1 MERGRGGRGDS
12 LNGLSRKI
20 LAVARDSAINRR
32 VKGKEKKG
40 RERGGEICRGMGE
53 RRGRRKWKIEEFSA
67 LSGRIWY
74 AEGKRNKEEIPR
86 QSGEF
91 NRGERN

>member
-40 RERGGEICRGMGE
+40 REICRGMGE

-74 AEGKRNKEEIPR
+74 AEGKRNNEEIP
-86 QSGEF
+86 
-91 NRGERN
+91 

>member
-40 RERGGEICRGMGE
+40 REKGGEICRGMGE

-74 AEGKRNKEEIPR
+74 AEGKRNKEEIP
-86 QSGEF
+86 
-91 NRGERN
+91 